1 MIFEST
7 LGGKAMISLRNFL
20 FGAAAAAICLAPAA
34 WADAGRL
41 LRGQPLAPALAV
53 AVTNAAH
60 SPPGQ
65 AAMEAGVALPRL
77 IAGTFAHLLNA
88 QPEHN

>member
-1 MIFEST
+1 
-7 LGGKAMISLRNFL
+7 MISPRNFL
-20 FGAAAAAICLAPAA
+20 FGAAIAALCLEPAV

-53 AVTNAAH
+53 AATTTAR
-60 SPPGQ
+60 SPLGQ

-77 IAGTFAHLLNA
+77 IAGIVVHLLDL
-88 QPEHN
+88 QSEHN